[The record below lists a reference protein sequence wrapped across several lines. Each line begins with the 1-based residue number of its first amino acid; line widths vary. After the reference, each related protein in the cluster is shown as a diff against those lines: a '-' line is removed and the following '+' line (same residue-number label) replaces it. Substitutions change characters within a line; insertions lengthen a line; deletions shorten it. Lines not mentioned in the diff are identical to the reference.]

1 MKSLLKLFP
10 FLTGPLRSYFN
21 YFFGEK
27 ELRFLVKFLKPHKS
41 RFTFID
47 VGANY
52 GIYTFLFGTKSQ
64 FTFAIEPINE
74 CLKYLSKG
82 YIKKNIAFIEKV
94 ASNNNEEKILNIPI
108 ENDKKI
114 YGRSSI
120 DKNFKESIKVESKSF
135 KLDDLIEDIRILNSE
150 LIFIKIDVEGHENQV
165 IEGSSKLLMEKK
177 VVLVIEIE
185 KRHNENYLNL
195 IKRLNKSGFTPFY
208 VNKNKLS
215 KINNTNE
222 FEEIMDSN
230 INFLFKNY

>member
-82 YIKKNIAFIEKV
+82 YIKKK
-94 ASNNNEEKILNIPI
+94 
-108 ENDKKI
+108 
-114 YGRSSI
+114 Y
-120 DKNFKESIKVESKSF
+120 SF
-135 KLDDLIEDIRILNSE
+135 
-150 LIFIKIDVEGHENQV
+150 
-165 IEGSSKLLMEKK
+165 
-177 VVLVIEIE
+177 
-185 KRHNENYLNL
+185 Y
-195 IKRLNKSGFTPFY
+195 
-208 VNKNKLS
+208 
-215 KINNTNE
+215 
-222 FEEIMDSN
+222 
-230 INFLFKNY
+230 